1 MEATQTVTLEEHTAG
16 NGRNYYVLNGGEF
29 YADVE
34 TGVVYAADDSA
45 CSNPLG
51 GWDGSTTF
59 VPLPGTPSHQMAGL
73 NLGDAEAA
81 RLEGERRRQARAEEM
96 AAGLG
101 EDDVDTA
108 SFSEGSPRDY
118 TSTELNEDA
127 VGGGGARFIDG
138 EAREAPT
145 RLTAE
150 ERAQKMREE
159 QAMRQDVALQR
170 EEDRE
175 MLDTQGNRTRMATL
189 SAAVAKN
196 ERKNI
201 RAINVADAQMAALV
215 PYIDAVDSVLD
226 MAMFGADA
234 DEETIETVEEAEAAA
249 LKNKKQRQ
257 DFRDQAVKIAI
268 NRAETLDE
276 ARIARAKAREGK
288 RIIARE
294 NAIIQARKQA
304 AAEGREMPSAQ
315 DIEDQA
321 VAEYQQDQDQMNDKT
336 KKRMKRMRAQADVNW
351 WEYLP
356 KGPKDDDQDPPAVP
370 SGVQAGDDQDPPAVS
385 VDYVDVEPEPMVE
398 PESFIVNVSPHDTLK
413 PGSTVMISED
423 SRSPAK
429 GQVVTVTE
437 TLVKFKTMDGS
448 YSGQTKLLHVGGL
461 GLSDRVKG
469 GSEDGEAD
477 ATHEAIAQIN
487 HAVAQIEQELRILRQ
502 VNAKLKKENDEL
514 KKHLPE
520 PAGGD
525 VGGAE
530 QELQPD
536 DAVTPQ
542 PVPIPD
548 GDLFVSADFVNSQMC
563 NAGNEIVWGVDAM
576 DGDCGRVAAYYAGN
590 NGYHGYI
597 CMAHY
602 HQSRTG
608 SYSRGDPPRSV
619 LCPQNQLYE

>member
-336 KKRMKRMRAQADVNW
+336 KKRMLKRMRAQTDVNW

-370 SGVQAGDDQDPPAVS
+370 
-385 VDYVDVEPEPMVE
+385 VDYVAVEPEPMVE
-398 PESFIVNVSPHDTLK
+398 PESLIVHAYDTLK

-469 GSEDGEAD
+469 GSEDEEAFAQID
-477 ATHEAIAQIN
+477 HGVAQIN
-487 HAVAQIEQELRILRQ
+487 HAVAQIKQELRVLR
-502 VNAKLKKENDEL
+502 LENDEL
-514 KKHLPE
+514 KKENAELKQQNAELKKE
-520 PAGGD
+520 P
-525 VGGAE
+525 
-530 QELQPD
+530 ELQPD
-536 DAVTPQ
+536 DDQIYQLFDLEYMKEHDIIQGELADKLGVTQASVSNWLSGNQVCKNQDVMLTRLGLGPE
-542 PVPIPD
+542 PENTGGAAGGGAAGGGD
-548 GDLFVSADFVNSQMC
+548 GAAQDEQVGDDH
-563 NAGNEIVWGVDAM
+563 VDYESSSV
-576 DGDCGRVAAYYAGN
+576 DVCEL
-590 NGYHGYI
+590 NGF
-597 CMAHY
+597 CCCC
-602 HQSRTG
+602 S
-608 SYSRGDPPRSV
+608 
-619 LCPQNQLYE
+619 